1 MHRKPHLPQKHC
13 LCCGRLFAWRKKWA
27 KVWDEVKFCSERCRL
42 IDLGDWLDESFRIPG
57 PPDTSDHEP

>member
-1 MHRKPHLPQKHC
+1 MAEARRDGPVPCPRCREPAQRRPLNPA
-13 LCCGRLFAWRKKWA
+13 FP
-27 KVWDEVKFCSERCRL
+27 FCSERCRL